1 MQPKNVLNHAMPRIQ
16 APALTD
22 ITAILRPLNVSLS
35 RNFHAVVM
43 EKKTV
48 PRCTAKM
55 AFVRPVLQVTALR
68 EKFATLTRHL
78 LLPLKTFVFTDARP
92 HTNLS
97 APTIKFA
104 TRNKIVLRHAMLLI
118 QVLVQTGITAI
129 QRLQNVSLS
138 RNFHAVVTAKKTV
151 PQCTAKM
158 AFVRPVLQVTAL
170 KERYAMLTRYL
181 FKIPKTSVFTG
192 ARLHTNLS
200 VPTLNTVMQLKN
212 V

>member
-1 MQPKNVLNHAMPRIQ
+1 VSPSKIF
-16 APALTD
+16 PAQ
-22 ITAILRPLNVSLS
+22 
-35 RNFHAVVM
+35 VM

-48 PRCTAKM
+48 LQCTAKM
-55 AFVRPVLQVTALR
+55 TFAITAHQVTALR

-78 LLPLKTFVFTDARP
+78 LPTHKTSVFMDARL

-118 QVLVQTGITAI
+118 QSLVQTDFTVI

-138 RNFHAVVTAKKTV
+138 RNFHAVVTVKKTV
-151 PQCTAKM
+151 PQCTVKM

-192 ARLHTNLS
+192 ARLHTNLN